1 MHGALLLLRIPQYF
15 PPQSVTWQH
24 ATVAST
30 RRITGRSLIFQ
41 LRVQL
46 ADVHPAVWR
55 QLSVPGDMTL
65 GNLHDILQVAFGWTN
80 AHLHQFEVSDLHYGM
95 PDPDEVCDLR
105 SENDVIL
112 SDIAGEGSQLQYV
125 YDLGDDWRH
134 DILVETVAPPEPGA
148 RYPRCIAGSG
158 AGPPEDVG
166 GPAGYRDFLDALADP
181 GHPEHAQ
188 YLEWIGGDFD
198 PSRFE
203 LKEINE
209 IMATVPSSAEPN
221 RNATTNADD
230 RFHSAADGALDAQPP
245 ESRRDGDDAPT
256 GLSLDDILAPA
267 APTRTVPVSEAAAD
281 LAALADE
288 VDRTGARVNITVN
301 GHPHVVL
308 ISAQDLEELESTV
321 EMLGVP
327 AALRQAIHQRAR

>member
-1 MHGALLLLRIPQYF
+1 MPQYF
-15 PPQSVTWQH
+15 PRQSVTWQH
-24 ATVAST
+24 AIVASR
-30 RRITGRSLIFQ
+30 RRITDRSSIFQ

-46 ADVHPAVWR
+46 EDVRPTVWR
-55 QLSVPGDMTL
+55 RLMVPADMTL
-65 GNLHDILQVAFGWTN
+65 GNLHAILQVAFGWRNT
-80 AHLHQFEVSDLHYGM
+80 HLHQFEVSDARYGM
-95 PDPDEVCDLR
+95 PDPDDVCDLR
-105 SENDVIL
+105 SESDVTL
-112 SDIAGEGSQLQYV
+112 SDVAGEGSQLRYV

-134 DILVETVAPPEPGA
+134 DILVETVGPAEAGA
-148 RYPRCIAGSG
+148 RYPRCVAGAG

-166 GPAGYRDFLDALADP
+166 GPAGFREFLDAVADR
-181 GHPEHAQ
+181 GHPEHTQ

-198 PSRFE
+198 PSRFD

-209 IMATVPSSAEPN
+209 IMATVPSSAEPG
-221 RNATTNADD
+221 RSSATGADD
-230 RFHSAADGALDAQPP
+230 PFAPQTDRASEALPP
-245 ESRRDGDDAPT
+245 ESRREGDDAPA
-256 GLSLDDILAPA
+256 GLSLDEILAPAA

-288 VDRTGARVNITVN
+288 VDRTGARVNITIN